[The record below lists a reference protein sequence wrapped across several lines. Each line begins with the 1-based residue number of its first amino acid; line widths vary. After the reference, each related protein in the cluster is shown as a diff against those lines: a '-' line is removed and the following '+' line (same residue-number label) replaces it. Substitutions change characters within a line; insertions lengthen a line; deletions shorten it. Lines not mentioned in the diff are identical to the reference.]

1 MGDGLGAISNPDE
14 VSELRA
20 DLERATLER
29 DAARCLLADHAQ
41 HDSSCEHFAEAAS
54 LAAELMQLKSTEKHL
69 RATWTDLLGRQ
80 MALQT
85 ERDKALLR
93 EDELLARAENAEGRV
108 SVLERERAQAI
119 MNPKTPDCRW
129 GEMVGDAIARAE
141 KAETETESIRDS
153 LRSAIAR
160 AEKAERESDELRE
173 RLRIA
178 VAERDVALRDRN
190 DARRDFEAMRDWR
203 DNVTRQRDEEAD
215 RAHHANGVVVQQAAA
230 LDAERRKVAD
240 LTEQLAGHVQQHDI
254 EAECL
259 AEAKRENAE
268 LREALEGSRGLLCLY
283 SAPAC
288 IAMIQRIDD
297 TLARLDAG
305 KDGG

>member
-20 DLERATLER
+20 DLERVTRER

-41 HDSSCEHFAEAAS
+41 HDSSCGHFAEAAS

-80 MALQT
+80 MDLQT

-129 GEMVGDAIARAE
+129 GEMVGDAIASAD

-190 DARRDFEAMRDWR
+190 DARRDFEAMRDRR

-230 LDAERRKVAD
+230 LDAERCKVAD
-240 LTEQLAGHVQQHDI
+240 LTERLDADGVIASECWELLKHDVVDVNRESLSMVVRRVVLTRD
-254 EAECL
+254 EAR
-259 AEAKRENAE
+259 RENAE
-268 LREALEGSRGLLCLY
+268 LREAIEKLRPVRERG
-283 SAPAC
+283 
-288 IAMIQRIDD
+288 IR
-297 TLARLDAG
+297 
-305 KDGG
+305 